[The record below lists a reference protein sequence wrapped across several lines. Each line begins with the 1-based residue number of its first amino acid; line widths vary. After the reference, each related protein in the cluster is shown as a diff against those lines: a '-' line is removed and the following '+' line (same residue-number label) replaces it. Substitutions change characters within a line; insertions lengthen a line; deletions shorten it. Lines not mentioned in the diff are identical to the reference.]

1 LSPSVWICA
10 GAGDF
15 NGDLKADIV
24 WRRIADGR
32 VFLWTMDGTTR
43 ESSEEILPATS
54 NRFEI
59 QAIVDTNDNMKA
71 DLIWRDTQTGDVFI
85 WLMDG
90 EERVLSGLA
99 RRIPAPW
106 KIVNTP

>member
-1 LSPSVWICA
+1 
-10 GAGDF
+10 
-15 NGDLKADIV
+15 
-24 WRRIADGR
+24 
-32 VFLWTMDGTTR
+32 MDGTTR

-59 QAIVDTNDNMKA
+59 QAIVDANDNMKA
-71 DLIWRDTQTGDVFI
+71 DLVWRDTQTGDVFI

-90 EERVLSGLA
+90 EERVLSNLV

>member
-1 LSPSVWICA
+1 
-10 GAGDF
+10 
-15 NGDLKADIV
+15 
-24 WRRIADGR
+24 
-32 VFLWTMDGTTR
+32 MDGTTR
-43 ESSEEILPATS
+43 QSSAEILPATS

-71 DLIWRDTQTGDVFI
+71 DLVWRDTQTGDVFI

-90 EERVLSGLA
+90 EERVLSNLV
-99 RRIPAPW
+99 RRIVAPW